1 MRPLR
6 LALLALVI
14 PAAGLR
20 AQKVAKSDDR
30 AAVRALDSLWARM
43 YATHDTAVALRL
55 YADDLLFT
63 GGNGSRKTKQQELA
77 DVRPAAGLVMDYF
90 RTTPDSIVVR
100 GDTATVTG
108 RAEWRFTMN
117 GNAREVRRS
126 YTHTYVRGGELGW
139 RIVAV
144 NMGSVP

>member
-6 LALLALVI
+6 LALLTLLLA
-14 PAAGLR
+14 PAALL
-20 AQKVAKSDDR
+20 AQRPDDR

-43 YATHDTAVALRL
+43 YATHDTAAAMRL